1 MQPAQAPRIYEFGDF
16 VLDALRRVLMSRA
29 GEPVEISGRVIE
41 ALVYLVER
49 PGQLVEKREL
59 IEALWPHVVVE
70 DGNLTQAI
78 HTLRR
83 ALGERAGEH
92 RYISTVPGRG
102 YRFVAEV
109 NVRTGEGP
117 VAATPAQLLPQS
129 PVLPPG
135 SPPATVVPEVQSAP
149 RRSKQVLVWAASAIA
164 LLIVVGVLGWRGRDL
179 PVEEPAVA
187 AQPSIAVLPFVD
199 MSAEQ
204 DQVHFA
210 EGLSEEILNLLARAD
225 ELRVIARTSSFSFK
239 DQNADIRTIAR
250 RLSVSHVLEGSVRKS
265 GERVRITAQLIDG
278 ANSAHVWSDTFDRDV
293 SDIFGVQREIA
304 SAVAGALH
312 VSLRPAGPRRAET
325 SSAEAYE
332 HFLQGRHLYNRRSDE
347 DFQKAKTHFEMAVKI
362 DPAYGRAW
370 AGLAGI
376 YMVARYEDVDLPDE
390 MQNWREAVERA
401 VALAPDLAE
410 AHIRA
415 AQYQSHVGNKS
426 LAYEHFD
433 RAVALDPENPL
444 VLGTRLSKAMHQ
456 GRMEDALEM
465 QRRVVL
471 ADPLSA
477 TNRGNLGYLL
487 MMMGRLPE
495 AQAELE
501 RALELSPDG
510 TSVREAVADVLIM
523 QGRADEAIKV
533 AARIPEGHSRDQRF
547 ALAYFAQGSVSE
559 GDAMLSRL
567 ITQAKKPHA
576 DTEVAVGVAVAVAE
590 VYAARKDADRA
601 FEWLNEARLRTQDA
615 SDDSPGWMLHDNL
628 QMAPYLKPLH
638 ADPRWDELLAM
649 LTKEENE

>member
-1 MQPAQAPRIYEFGDF
+1 MQPLQAPRIYEFGDF
-16 VLDALRRVLMSRA
+16 ELDVLRRVLVSRA
-29 GEPVEISGRVIE
+29 GQPVDISGRVIE

-49 PGQLVEKREL
+49 PGQLVGKKEL
-59 IEALWPHVVVE
+59 IDALWPHVVVE
-70 DGNLTQAI
+70 DGNLTQTI

-92 RYISTVPGRG
+92 RYIATVPGRG

-109 NVRTGEGP
+109 RVRTGEP
-117 VAATPAQLLPQS
+117 AAPAAATPSALLT
-129 PVLPPG
+129 PP
-135 SPPATVVPEVQSAP
+135 PPLASTPGTAVPAAEPTP
-149 RRSKQVLVWAASAIA
+149 RRPKRVLVWVASAIA
-164 LLIVVGVLGWRGRDL
+164 LLIVGVLAWRGRDL
-179 PVEEPAVA
+179 PVAEPAVA

-239 DQNADIRTIAR
+239 DQNADIGTIAQ
-250 RLSVSHVLEGSVRKS
+250 RLAVSHVLEGSVRKS
-265 GERVRITAQLIDG
+265 GARVRITAQLIDG
-278 ANSAHVWSDTFDRDV
+278 ATSAHIWSDTYDRDV

-304 SAVAGALH
+304 VAVADALH
-312 VSLRPAGPRRAET
+312 ITLRSAGPTRAET

-347 DFQKAKTHFEMAVKI
+347 DFRKAKSHFEMAVQI

-370 AGLAGI
+370 AGLAGV
-376 YMVARYEDVDLPDE
+376 YMIARYEHVDLPNE
-390 MQNWREAVERA
+390 MQNWREAVARA
-401 VALAPDLAE
+401 VAHAPDLAE

-415 AQYQSHVGNKS
+415 AQYQSHVGNKA

-433 RAVALDPENPL
+433 RAVALDPEDPL

-456 GRMEDALEM
+456 GRMEEALEI
-465 QRRVVL
+465 QKRVVV

-487 MMMGRLPE
+487 MMVGRFPE

-510 TSVREAVADVLIM
+510 TSVKEALSDVLIM
-523 QGRADEAIKV
+523 QGRTDEALKV
-533 AARIPEGHSRDQRF
+533 ASRIPEGYSRDQRF
-547 ALAYFAQGSVSE
+547 ALAYFAGGSVSD

-567 ITQAKKPHA
+567 ITQAKKPQA
-576 DTEVAVGVAVAVAE
+576 DKEDTVGVAVAVAE
-590 VYAARKDADRA
+590 VYAARKDVDGA
-601 FEWLNEARLRTQDA
+601 FEWLNEARLRAQDE
-615 SDDSPGWMLHDNL
+615 SEELPGWMLHDNL
-628 QMAPYLKPLH
+628 QLAPYLKPLH
-638 ADPRWDELLAM
+638 ADPRWKKLLAV
-649 LTKEENE
+649 LTDEERE